1 MRANELHVI
10 RLSGDRVVLKRGV
23 TEVLVGG
30 AEIEETLDRLL
41 ALLGEGTD
49 PEQVVDALPEDA
61 RSDALRLITVM
72 RDRRLL
78 GEPGDDV
85 VSNGRSLEARFYDCF
100 GLTHEVASKSLQAAS
115 VVVFGANLISQ
126 SLVANLSAAGVG
138 TVTLAVHPQLDDEF
152 VDRRWLED
160 VERGQRE
167 VGAVRVV
174 DGDVDEHTLATSALV
189 CATSDLGEP
198 GSFEDLNRRALAA
211 GTLFLP
217 AWVASLVGYVGP
229 LVHPFDTAC
238 YRCYRLRAD
247 ANDPHHTVNAAI
259 RKHETMHPA
268 GRASP
273 GFLPPMA
280 RAVGEI
286 SSMEALK
293 TLTQVA
299 PSDVAGR
306 LIEINL
312 VSFESIVHRVLKV
325 PRCPDCSDVMRRAGV
340 ATATGPQIPF
350 HE

>member
-1 MRANELHVI
+1 MRANELQLI
-10 RLSGDRVVLKRGV
+10 RLGDNRVVLKRGV

-30 AEIEETLDRLL
+30 AGIEDTLDRLL
-41 ALLGEGTD
+41 ALLGEGMD
-49 PEQVVDALPEDA
+49 LEQVVDAFPEEA
-61 RSDALRLITVM
+61 RPDALRLITVM

-78 GEPGDDV
+78 DEPGDVV
-85 VSNGRSLEARFYDCF
+85 VSNGHSLEARFFDCF
-100 GLTHEVASKSLQAAS
+100 GLTHEVASKSLKAAS
-115 VVVFGANLISQ
+115 VVVYGANLISQ

-138 TVTLAVHPQLDDEF
+138 TVTLAAHPQLDDEF
-152 VDRRWLED
+152 VDRRWLE
-160 VERGQRE
+160 E
-167 VGAVRVV
+167 VKRRPGEAGAVRVV
-174 DGDVDEHTLATSALV
+174 DGVVDARTLATSALV

-198 GSFEDLNRRALAA
+198 ESFEDLNRGALAA
-211 GTLFLP
+211 DKLFLP
-217 AWVASLVGYVGP
+217 AWVSSLVGYVGP

-247 ANDPHHTVNAAI
+247 ANDPRHTVNAAI
-259 RKHETMHPA
+259 RKHETTHPA

-280 RAVGEI
+280 RVVGEI
-286 SSMEALK
+286 ASMEALK
-293 TLTQVA
+293 ALTHVA